1 MEKNRFCVQIEPSL
15 CSDFIFTRVD
25 SYGDPNQC
33 PSFSKMRDVT
43 ILLNDR
49 LTSQFDPIRLKQA
62 TTLQRSDDS
71 AYQSLSDAQKFDA
84 IKPRTIQQP
93 ADLELYNEILQNN
106 ANEIKE
112 SAKDVADR
120 ARLLSE
126 ISQSIK
132 GSVSRETNS
141 QQQQQQQQVTE

>member
-15 CSDFIFTRVD
+15 CSDFIFTPVD
-25 SYGDPNQC
+25 SYGDPNVC
-33 PSFSKMRDVT
+33 PTFRKMRDVT

-62 TTLQRSDDS
+62 TTLQSSDDS

-93 ADLELYNEILQNN
+93 ADLELYNEILQQN
-106 ANEIKE
+106 ADQIKE
-112 SAKDVADR
+112 AAKDVADR
-120 ARLLSE
+120 ARLFRE
-126 ISQSIK
+126 ISQSAQ
-132 GSVSRETNS
+132 GSVSRESTP
-141 QQQQQQQQVTE
+141 QQQQQQVTE